1 MDSSPTTSEDNKS
14 NDKTVT
20 PGEQN
25 PNAPSSSGATGS
37 RTVAETNG
45 DAKTR
50 FTELFNEYVK
60 GGMEPNVA
68 AATAL
73 KAISSHMANQD
84 NSTSSGNS
92 NDAIDTNTNASSVSS
107 SSAKRP
113 SPSISSPG
121 RGKKMKDSKD
131 ACVKVS
137 EGESQEV
144 LVKTAA
150 KMTLEEQ
157 ISKSKNAN
165 GVIDYDAFLAILN
178 GTSCVKDLNDLFGRQ
193 ASLNTSFIDV
203 SMLCSKENHAI
214 ELKTVQKVYDLLL
227 NNKTYDSAKNAM
239 MNASYLLAS
248 QLQMWCKRLSK
259 TMTQWD
265 DPYELRGF
273 FILMLNPVIRDP
285 EYFHFTQH
293 LFLAASL
300 LPECAKTILQNWLHL
315 LPSDV
320 FDSMVHS
327 VQQYITCAVYK
338 GSNIDPYISSATI
351 ILKLFFSVFERRYA
365 ANDNDS
371 KGDKALSTT
380 LTYRDFENDAINDE
394 VDLEEDFKTWYLSRS
409 DDMRRNRSHSNFDD
423 SDFSFCRF
431 PFVLDAASKANIL
444 RYEAS
449 VEQRR
454 NQRQSLI
461 EQVQHMIPNAL
472 GQYTVRTDVM
482 YLVLKVRRDHIV
494 EDTLTKVDAKP
505 NSDLKKPL
513 KIIFDGEEGV
523 DEGGVKKEFF
533 QVMLR
538 ELLDPNYG
546 MFVYNDKSRQLWFN
560 CDTFENPVKFHLFG
574 TLLGLA
580 IYNQVILD
588 IYFPNVVFKLLVQG
602 KSFVPKLEDL
612 KDIDVDL
619 HQSLQMIL
627 TCQDASAVGST
638 FEISRKSMF
647 GEVINTELKPGGAS
661 IEVTNENREEFVN
674 LYVKHLIV
682 DSVLK
687 QYDAFRRGFQ
697 RVCDSKPF
705 TFFRADELE
714 LLICGSPKLDFHEL
728 EDSTR
733 YEGFESTSQVVIDF
747 WDIVHNEM
755 TEKERRLLLS
765 FATGSD
771 RAPIK
776 GLGEIKFVIARAGPN
791 SDQLPTSHTCFN
803 HLLIPEYDTRN
814 KLKKNLMLAITQSEG
829 FGLL

>member
-1 MDSSPTTSEDNKS
+1 MDSSPTTPEGNKC
-14 NDKTVT
+14 NDKTAT
-20 PGEQN
+20 SGEQN
-25 PNAPSSSGATGS
+25 PNAPSSSGSTGS
-37 RTVAETNG
+37 RIVAETNG

-60 GGMEPNVA
+60 SGMEPNVA

-92 NDAIDTNTNASSVSS
+92 SDAMATNTNEHSVSSSSTTS

-137 EGESQEV
+137 DGESQEV

-150 KMTLEEQ
+150 KMTLEDQ
-157 ISKSKNAN
+157 ISKSKSAN
-165 GVIDYDAFLAILN
+165 GVIGYDAFLDILSGDN
-178 GTSCVKDLNDLFGRQ
+178 CVKDLNDF
-193 ASLNTSFIDV
+193 LNTSFIDV
-203 SMLCSKENHAI
+203 SMLCSEENHAI

-227 NNKTYDSAKNAM
+227 NDKKYDSAKNAV

-300 LPECAKTILQNWLHL
+300 LPECAKAILQNWLHL

-351 ILKLFFSVFERRYA
+351 ILKLFFSVFEQRFT
-365 ANDNDS
+365 ANNKDS
-371 KGDKALSTT
+371 KCGNALPTS

-409 DDMRRNRSHSNFDD
+409 EDMRRNRSHSNVDD
-423 SDFSFCRF
+423 SQFSFCRF

-627 TCQDASAVGST
+627 SCEDASAVGST

-755 TEKERRLLLS
+755 AEKERRLLLS

-803 HLLIPEYDTRN
+803 HLLIPEYDSRD